1 MGDRT
6 LIICYSSL
14 EADFGMADGSLNEF
28 AGFVWRSHPHLPICP
43 VKVRCFM
50 FIAAVD
56 MDVQALVLAHSQDG
70 PLRMDC

>member
-1 MGDRT
+1 MG
-6 LIICYSSL
+6 
-14 EADFGMADGSLNEF
+14 DGSLNEF
-28 AGFVWRSHPHLPICP
+28 ASFVWRSRVAHLPICP

-56 MDVQALVLAHSQDG
+56 MDVQALVMDSQDG